1 MLWWVI
7 GLFLALATMLG
18 SLSSDL
24 LSRAQDNRDYL
35 KSVAQRDLSQAM
47 VQYRRERGTFPASGP
62 ALALEPGFSSLRTW
76 LSTANGGLQPLGTR
90 DYAEIAVSPA
100 LTDTQWRY
108 DRAVAFSM
116 NDMTVPAVTYLG
128 ATQNDCA
135 PAAGPADFAT
145 AQAWC
150 GNKQSRWTR
159 MESREAYIDELESG
173 RAAQI
178 RTMSKF
184 LAFYNDGQ
192 VFPNPGS
199 EVNLSAL
206 AGGPAVAENCSG
218 IYVWQGIPLGCE
230 DLFSRWG
237 TPTTYIYANSR
248 KIALVAASRVFDN
261 TGAPVV
267 VSTEVEL

>member
-7 GLFLALATMLG
+7 GLFFALASMLG

-35 KSVAQRDLSQAM
+35 KSVAQRELSEAM

-76 LSTANGGLQPLGTR
+76 LSVRNGGLQPLGVR
-90 DYAEIAVSPA
+90 DFAEIAVSQP

-116 NDMTVPAVTYLG
+116 NDLTVPAVTYLG
-128 ATQNDCA
+128 TAQNTCA
-135 PAAGPADFAT
+135 PTAGAGDFAT
-145 AQAWC
+145 AQSWC
-150 GNKQSRWTR
+150 GNKQSRWSR
-159 MESREAYIDELESG
+159 VESRETYLDELVSG

-199 EVNLSAL
+199 VTSLSAL
-206 AGGPAVAENCSG
+206 AGGPATAANCSG
-218 IYVWQGIPLGCE
+218 IYVWNGIPLGCE

-237 TPTTYIYANSR
+237 TPISYHYANSR
-248 KIALVAASRVFDN
+248 KIALVASSRVFDN
-261 TGAPVV
+261 TGNSVI

>member
-18 SLSSDL
+18 SLSGDL

-47 VQYRRERGTFPASGP
+47 VQYRRERGTFPVSGP

-76 LSTANGGLQPLGTR
+76 LSVRNGGLQSLGVR
-90 DYAEIAVSPA
+90 DFAEIALSQP

-108 DRAVAFSM
+108 DRAVAFSP
-116 NDMTVPAVTYLG
+116 NDLTVPAVTYLG
-128 ATQNDCA
+128 TAQNTCA
-135 PAAGPADFAT
+135 STASTGDFAT
-145 AQAWC
+145 AQSWC

-159 MESREAYIDELESG
+159 VESRESYLDELLAG

-199 EVNLSAL
+199 EVSLSAL
-206 AGGPAVAENCSG
+206 AGGPAVAANCAG
-218 IYVWQGIPLGCE
+218 IYVWNGIPLGCE

-237 TPTTYIYANSR
+237 TPITYQYANSR
-248 KIALVAASRVFDN
+248 KIALVTASRVFDN
-261 TGAPVV
+261 TGNAVI